1 MREMKDSGV
10 EWIGE
15 IPADWSIIRVKH
27 AFIRKNEKAMQ
38 KEPVV
43 LSLARSGVRIRDIS
57 TNEGQVAES
66 YYNYNP
72 VDEGDLLL
80 NPMDLYSGANCSI
93 SHIKGV
99 ISPAYINLK
108 SKKNINPVFY
118 DYYFKVQYWLMAF
131 FSYGKGV
138 SFDNRWTLSVETLMN
153 YPLVLPSIEEQ
164 QHIADYLDKKCTQ
177 IDTVIAKQQEL
188 IIKLEAYKQSI
199 ITETVTKGL
208 NPNAEM
214 KDSEIEFIGRIPAT
228 WKVCR
233 LRNIGMPQ
241 NGISKGGD
249 FFGHGYPFVSYGD
262 VYRNYVLPARVEG
275 LVDTTDNER
284 EYYSVEKG
292 DILFTRTSETI
303 EEVGFS
309 CVCEE
314 TIPNATFA
322 GFVIRVRP
330 FDDTLYTGYSKYYF
344 RSNHHRAYLVKEM
357 NLVTRA
363 SLGQDLLKSM
373 PVLIPTI
380 EEQKEIASFLD
391 KKCNAIDS
399 AIGIKQKIIDGLIA
413 YKKSLIYETVTGKKE
428 TTK

>member
-15 IPADWSIIRVKH
+15 IPADWSMIRVKH

-38 KEPVV
+38 EEPIV
-43 LSLARSGVRIRDIS
+43 LSLARSGVRVRDIS
-57 TNEGQVAES
+57 KNEGQVAES
-66 YYNYNP
+66 YFNYNP
-72 VDEGDLLL
+72 VAEGDLLL

-93 SHIKGV
+93 SHINGV

-108 SKKNINPVFY
+108 SKEGFNPVFY

-131 FSYGKGV
+131 FSFGKGV

-153 YPLVLPSIEEQ
+153 YPLVTLYYEEQ
-164 QHIADYLDKKCTQ
+164 CKRADYLESECKK
-177 IDTVIAKQQEL
+177 IDYIIAKQKK
-188 IIKLEAYKQSI
+188 IIEKLKIYKQSI

-208 NPNAEM
+208 NSDVKL
-214 KDSEIEFIGRIPAT
+214 KDSGIEFIGGIPST

-233 LRNIGMPQ
+233 LRNIGTPQ
-241 NGISKGGD
+241 NGISKGGE

-262 VYRNYVLPARVEG
+262 VYRNYTLPIHVDG
-275 LVDTTDNER
+275 LIETTDNER
-284 EYYSVEKG
+284 KDYSVEKG
-292 DILFTRTSETI
+292 DIFFTRTSETV

-309 CVCEE
+309 SVCEK

-344 RSNHHRAYLVKEM
+344 RSSHHRAFLVKEM

-373 PVLIPTI
+373 PVLVPPM
-380 EEQKEIASFLD
+380 EEQKEIAKFLD
-391 KKCNAIDS
+391 KKCSAIDD
-399 AIGIKQKIIDGLIA
+399 AIERKQKIINKIVL
-413 YKKSLIYETVTGKKE
+413 YKKSLIYEIVTGKREVK
-428 TTK
+428 